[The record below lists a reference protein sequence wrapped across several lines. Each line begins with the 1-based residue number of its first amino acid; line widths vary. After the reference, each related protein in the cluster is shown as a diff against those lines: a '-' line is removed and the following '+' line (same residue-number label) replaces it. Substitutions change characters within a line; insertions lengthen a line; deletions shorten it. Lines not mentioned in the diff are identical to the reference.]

1 MPGLKEIC
9 ENLSTHSKM
18 LAQSSEDK
26 WSDSS
31 SPVDEPV
38 RKILLR
44 GSEIIRGATDL
55 GLAENPTALAILS
68 RQLLELFISLHW
80 AISDPERA
88 ARYGEFSTNELDR
101 LAQMAMKDGL
111 LSVKSKEDG
120 ADVTNDFL
128 STRGKPKKGVSVEQ
142 QARESGILHLYQ
154 ILYRF
159 MSLETHGK
167 CETVV
172 DLAERSEVTLVYL
185 QTIGAISQ
193 VFGHTAILWLLHR
206 EKITNEKI
214 RELLGLNNEV
224 A

>member
-38 RKILLR
+38 RRILLR
-44 GSEIIRGATDL
+44 GSEIIRGATNL
-55 GLAENPTALAILS
+55 GLSENPTALGILS

-80 AISDPERA
+80 VISDPERA
-88 ARYGEFSTNELDR
+88 ARYAEFPTNELDR

-128 STRGKPKKGVSVEQ
+128 STRNKPKKGVSIEQ
-142 QARESGILHLYQ
+142 QARESGILDLYQ

-167 CETVV
+167 SETVV
-172 DLAERSEVTLVYL
+172 NPAERSEVTLEHL

-206 EKITNEKI
+206 QKITNEKV
-214 RELLGLNNEV
+214 RELLG

>member
-9 ENLSTHSKM
+9 ESLITHSKM

-31 SPVDEPV
+31 SPIDEPV
-38 RKILLR
+38 RRILLR

-55 GLAENPTALAILS
+55 GLSENPTALGILS

-80 AISDPERA
+80 VISDPERA
-88 ARYGEFSTNELDR
+88 ARYAEFSIDELDR
-101 LAQMAMKDGL
+101 LTQMAMKDGL
-111 LSVKSKEDG
+111 LSVKAKEDG
-120 ADVTNDFL
+120 ADVTDEFL
-128 STRGKPKKGVSVEQ
+128 SARSKPKKGVSVEQ

-154 ILYRF
+154 VFYRF

-167 CETVV
+167 SETVV
-172 DLAERSEVTLVYL
+172 KSPDRSEVTLVHL

-206 EKITNEKI
+206 QKITNEKI
-214 RELLGLNNEV
+214 RELLGLNRDV